1 MYLLGQHVAVFLS
14 EDLPSDTNGHC
25 QPAERTII
33 VNKRLPRD
41 EQLCVFLHEVG
52 HFLWYKL
59 FGASADSVDE
69 ESFCRAMEHLAP
81 YLHVESTGLY
91 GPNGTARN

>member
-1 MYLLGQHVAVFLS
+1 MQLLGQEVSVFFS
-14 EDLPSDTNGHC
+14 ETLPSDTNGHC
-25 QPAERTII
+25 RPPERTII
-33 VNKRLPRD
+33 INKFLPEEEKR
-41 EQLCVFLHEVG
+41 CVLLHEMG

-81 YLHVESTGLY
+81 YLHMEDVGL
-91 GPNGTARN
+91 